1 MIKELKSRKKDQN
14 RYRKR
19 ILEIKLSEYGADRLE
34 NGHERSNCEFS
45 ISWEHSWL
53 FTRNLFDSQELM
65 NIYLTRC
72 RAVRSNRCCF
82 FPDFRSPKLPFSF
95 LHPFSFFLCNSST
108 FFFFLSRSIG
118 KNLELLDLTRLSLVT
133 YRRRKW
139 IKRENC
145 SIPSIS
151 WTIKFLLTEM

>member
-19 ILEIKLSEYGADRLE
+19 ILETKLSEYGADRLE

-82 FPDFRSPKLPFSF
+82 FSDFRSPTLPFSF
-95 LHPFSFFLCNSST
+95 LHPSIFFLSVQFVS
-108 FFFFLSRSIG
+108 FFFLSIPNYWEKSRI
-118 KNLELLDLTRLSLVT
+118 TRFNATTVSNVSS
-133 YRRRKW
+133 K
-139 IKRENC
+139 KVN
-145 SIPSIS
+145 
-151 WTIKFLLTEM
+151 